1 MLDDR
6 QELSIGWPNSSFG
19 PSVRWKTT
27 LTNFLAKPVLYSG
40 HAGAK
45 ERKTQVVTETVEA

>member
-1 MLDDR
+1 M
-6 QELSIGWPNSSFG
+6 ENYPN
-19 PSVRWKTT
+19 K
-27 LTNFLAKPVLYSG
+27 LLAKPVLYSG